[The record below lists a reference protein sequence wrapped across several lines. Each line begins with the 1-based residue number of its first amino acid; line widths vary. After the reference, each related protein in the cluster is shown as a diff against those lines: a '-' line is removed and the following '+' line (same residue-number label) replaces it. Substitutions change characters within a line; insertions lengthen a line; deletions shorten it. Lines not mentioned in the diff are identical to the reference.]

1 MTKDRE
7 HSDLRQ
13 GDLVFRGR
21 LRVPISGRTHH
32 LRHLQ
37 ERTKLQQ
44 RLDIEG
50 KNSTSTYLREVLT
63 QLYAFYDPVGPAD
76 GTEILKHPRADHLAK
91 AMGFNCFR
99 AFSAGSSGPL
109 DFQGSGLLEQSPEPY
124 PVRQTGSPD
133 ATRIQNIQKNE
144 FLERY
149 RVLFERRVPRGLTRS
164 DIGVI
169 TEIMD
174 GTGEHDEPHVKV
186 LLANCTE
193 EIWDR
198 DAVTYA
204 GKLNRQKGKVIVK
217 WQWIRPKGVAEHQ
230 EWPMFAV
237 TEMGFALVRDS
248 WGKPHCLPPRDA
260 LGDVRYELR
269 HLDTCYLIAMQ
280 TIC

>member
-1 MTKDRE
+1 
-7 HSDLRQ
+7 
-13 GDLVFRGR
+13 
-21 LRVPISGRTHH
+21 

-63 QLYAFYDPVGPAD
+63 QLYALYDPVGPAN
-76 GTEILKHPRADHLAK
+76 GTEILKHPRADHPAK

-109 DFQGSGLLEQSPEPY
+109 DFQGSGLLGQSPEPY

-144 FLERY
+144 LLEFY
-149 RVLFERRVPRGLTRS
+149 RVLFERPAPRGLTRS

-169 TEIMD
+169 TEIMN
-174 GTGEHDEPHVKV
+174 GRGEHDEPHVKV
-186 LLANCTE
+186 LLANSAE
-193 EIWDR
+193 EIWDKEV
-198 DAVTYA
+198 AHYA
-204 GKLNRQKGKVIVK
+204 GKLKSQRGKVIVK
-217 WQWIRPKGVAEHQ
+217 WQGRRPIGVLEHQ
-230 EWPMFAV
+230 EWPMYAL
-237 TEMGFALVRDS
+237 TELKFALVRDL
-248 WGKPHCLPPRDA
+248 WGNPHCLPPRDEV
-260 LGDVRYELR
+260 GDVRYGLE
-269 HLDTCYLIAMQ
+269 DSDAFYTVAMQ